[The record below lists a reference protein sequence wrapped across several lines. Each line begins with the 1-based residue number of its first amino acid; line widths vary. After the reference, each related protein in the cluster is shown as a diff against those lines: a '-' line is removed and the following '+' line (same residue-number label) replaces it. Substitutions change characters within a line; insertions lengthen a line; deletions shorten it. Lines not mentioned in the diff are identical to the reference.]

1 MNGPREP
8 KKSESFEV
16 RLSHDAK
23 RALMEK
29 ARIEGRSASEVIRT
43 SIDTYLAEQRKEDRS
58 MFVTLWKPAA
68 AIGAATI
75 AILWTALAP
84 TAVQARPALKALFQT
99 LDGDRNGAVTLDE
112 FLKHAADP
120 AIAKAHHDHMSGM
133 SEGMAD
139 HMSGMSEG
147 MAATHAKFHGT
158 QVTQPMLRAHF
169 AHLDANSDGSVTFAE
184 FKAFHDKMEGVH
196 RGR

>member
-8 KKSESFEV
+8 KKSETFEI

-23 RALMEK
+23 RALIEK
-29 ARIEGRSASEVIRT
+29 ARTEGRSASEVIRA

-68 AIGAATI
+68 AIGAASI

-84 TAVQARPALKALFQT
+84 TAVQARPDLKAIFQA
-99 LDGDRNGAVTLDE
+99 LDGDRSGSVTLDE

-120 AIAKAHHDHMSGM
+120 AIVKAHHAHTSGM
-133 SEGMAD
+133 D
-139 HMSGMSEG
+139 KG
-147 MAATHAKFHGT
+147 MAAMHAKFHGKQAT
-158 QVTQPMLRAHF
+158 EPMLRAHF
-169 AHLDANSDGSVTFAE
+169 AQLDRNSNGAVTFDE
-184 FKAFHDKMEGVH
+184 FKAFHDKMEGAH
-196 RGR
+196 R

>member
-29 ARIEGRSASEVIRT
+29 ARTEGRSASEVIRT
-43 SIDTYLAEQRKEDRS
+43 SIDTYLAVQRKEDRS

-84 TAVQARPALKALFQT
+84 TAVQARPDLKAIFQT
-99 LDGDRNGAVTLDE
+99 FDGDRNGAVTLDE

-120 AIAKAHHDHMSGM
+120 AIVKAHHAHMSGK
-133 SEGMAD
+133 D
-139 HMSGMSEG
+139 EG
-147 MAATHAKFHGT
+147 MAAMHAKFHGKPAT
-158 QVTQPMLRAHF
+158 ESMLRAHF
-169 AHLDANSDGSVTFAE
+169 AQLDVNSDGSVTFAE
-184 FKAFHDKMEGVH
+184 FKTFHDKMEGAH

>member
-8 KKSESFEV
+8 KKSETFEI

-29 ARIEGRSASEVIRT
+29 ARMEGRSASAVIRA

-84 TAVQARPALKALFQT
+84 TAVQARPDLKAIFQT

-120 AIAKAHHDHMSGM
+120 AIVKAHHAYMSGM
-133 SEGMAD
+133 GK
-139 HMSGMSEG
+139 G
-147 MAATHAKFHGT
+147 MAAMHAKFHGKQAT
-158 QVTQPMLRAHF
+158 EPMIRTHF
-169 AHLDANSDGSVTFAE
+169 AQLDANSDGSVTFAE
-184 FKAFHDKMEGVH
+184 FKAFHDKMEGAH